1 MNIGEI
7 NTLKV
12 LRETDIAYLLTDGTN
27 EVFLHKKEA
36 KKPYVENED
45 IEVFLYVDHEGRI
58 TASTKTPHLLK
69 NQVGVLEVVSIH
81 PKLGVFLNNGIVK
94 DLLLS
99 LDDLP
104 PQKSLWPEVGD
115 HVVVMMIE
123 KKDNLL
129 AHIIGRKQVKD
140 YFPDQQL
147 LADGEAVDA
156 FVMYRLDHGLICFT
170 EEGHEIFIHHNNYR
184 EDMRL
189 GQAIHP
195 KILKQNPDGAYVGTL
210 IGQKEEMLDADAE
223 TILAYLGQHHG
234 HMPYTDKSSPDD
246 ISDNFHMSKAAF
258 KRALGRLYKAQK
270 IILKDNQTILKQAG
284 E

>member
-1 MNIGEI
+1 MNIGEM

-45 IEVFLYVDHEGRI
+45 IEVFLYVDHEGRV
-58 TASTKTPHLLK
+58 TASTKEPVLLK

-104 PQKSLWPEVGD
+104 PQKRLWPEIGD
-115 HVVVMMIE
+115 RVIVMMIE
-123 KKDNLL
+123 KKENLL
-129 AHIIGRKQVKD
+129 GHIIGRKQVKD
-140 YFPDQQL
+140 YFIDPPL
-147 LADGEAVDA
+147 LPEGEEVDA
-156 FVMYRLDHGLICFT
+156 FVMYRLDHGIICFT
-170 EEGHEIFIHHNNYR
+170 DQGHEIFIHHNNYR
-184 EDMRL
+184 EDMRI
-189 GQAIHP
+189 GQAVTP
-195 KILKQNPDGAYVGTL
+195 KIVKQNPDNAYIATL
-210 IGQKEEMLDADAE
+210 IQQKELMLDTDAE
-223 TILAYLGQHHG
+223 VIITYLEEHG
-234 HMPYTDKSSPDD
+234 GKMPYTDKSAPDE
-246 ISDNFHMSKAAF
+246 ISDVFHMSKAAF

-270 IILKDNQTILKQAG
+270 IVLKDNQTILL
-284 E
+284 